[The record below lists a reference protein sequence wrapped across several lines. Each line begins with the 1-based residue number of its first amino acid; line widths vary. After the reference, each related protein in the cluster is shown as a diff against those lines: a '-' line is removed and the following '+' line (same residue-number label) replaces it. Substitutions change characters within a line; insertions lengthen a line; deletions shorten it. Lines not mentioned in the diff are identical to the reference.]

1 MITIDCRP
9 VLGIKSD
16 LAVYV
21 SDQVVAVPTMKKF
34 EFMLSEINDGEKID
48 VGEIVTAIKEFLD
61 SINEGQNFAVI
72 CKNDVISIESVNGKV
87 IEPVEK
93 HATGLFTC
101 PHCGHVTPYEV
112 IHNTHVRI
120 HYLV

>member
-1 MITIDCRP
+1 LITIDCRP

-48 VGEIVTAIKEFLD
+48 VGKIVTAIKEFLD

-72 CKNDVISIESVNGKV
+72 CKNDVISIESINGKV

-93 HATGLFTC
+93 HATGLFSC
-101 PHCGHVTPYEV
+101 PHCGHITPYEV
-112 IHNTHVRI
+112 VHNNHVRI

>member
-93 HATGLFTC
+93 HATGLFSCT
-101 PHCGHVTPYEV
+101 HCGHITPYEV
-112 IHNTHVRI
+112 VHNNHVRI

>member
-34 EFMLSEINDGEKID
+34 EFMLSEINDDEKID
-48 VGEIVTAIKEFLD
+48 VGKTVTAIKEFLD

-93 HATGLFTC
+93 HATGLFSC
-101 PHCGHVTPYEV
+101 PHCGHITPYEV
-112 IHNTHVRI
+112 VHNNHVRI

>member
-1 MITIDCRP
+1 MITIDCRS

-34 EFMLSEINDGEKID
+34 EFILSEINDNEKID
-48 VGEIVTAIKEFLD
+48 VRETVTAIREFLD
-61 SINEGQNFAVI
+61 SINEGRNFAVI
-72 CKNDVISIESVNGKV
+72 CKNDIISIESVNGKV
-87 IEPVEK
+87 IEPIEK
-93 HATGLFTC
+93 QTTELFSC

-112 IHNTHVRI
+112 IHNNHVRI
-120 HYLV
+120 HYMV